1 MMNGSTQFDVRN
13 GSHELVVVASGD
25 VDMATKSD
33 FAEVVGDVVTTDR
46 TLVVDVSDVSF
57 MDSSGLNVLVS
68 ASCARNPREPIH
80 IRGASP
86 HMRKI
91 FAITGLHKVLV
102 IEDSDVRARA
112 QRFDFVSGL

>member
-1 MMNGSTQFDVRN
+1 MNESTQFDVRN
-13 GSHELVVVASGD
+13 SSQEIVVMVSGD
-25 VDMATKSD
+25 VDMVAMKD
-33 FAEVVGDVVTTDR
+33 FADVVGDVVTTER
-46 TLVVDVSDVSF
+46 TLVIDVSDVSF

-68 ASCARNPREPIH
+68 ASCARKPREPIH

-91 FAITGLHKVLV
+91 MTITGLHKILV

-112 QRFDFVSGL
+112 QQFDFVSGL